1 MESKLYKR
9 GRQVGNE
16 FIMNRKQRRKAEKVK
31 KDLSPSEQIL
41 SEKIF
46 LFNQLPDARTTC
58 AEPFDKKD
66 KSMVNSWRVVVHQE
80 EQQVRLFCPK
90 CINKAKEAIDDSKKN
105 FS

>member
-1 MESKLYKR
+1 
-9 GRQVGNE
+9 
-16 FIMNRKQRRKAEKVK
+16 MNRKQRRQAK
-31 KDLSPSEQIL
+31 KKLTPSERNL

-46 LFNQLPDARTTC
+46 LFNQLPDACTTC